1 MALPTVWKSWVEERI
16 DARRDA
22 GLLRSLESLEPSSP
36 VHVQRDGR
44 ELTLFSSN
52 DYLGL
57 SGDQRVIDGAI
68 EAIERH
74 GLGPR
79 GSPLI
84 CGYTTLHEELEQRIA
99 NWKGAASA
107 LLCPTGFAANL
118 AVLGGLVDDETT
130 VFSDELNHASII
142 DGCTLAKRSGARLE
156 IYPHCDVD
164 ALDDRL
170 DHCSTERAMVVTDSV
185 FSMDG
190 DLAPMSRLAEICER
204 HDALWVIDEA
214 HGSFV
219 FGDNGRGLAA
229 SCGVTDDVDVHV
241 GTLSKGA
248 GGLGG
253 FIATTESMRTM
264 LLNLGRSYIYSTA
277 APLSVVGGLVAAI
290 DVVESDG
297 SLQEQLWANVER
309 LGQGLGVE
317 LQSPI
322 VPVVIGPEAEAMEA
336 SKYLFERGIDVTAI
350 RPPTVRQGT
359 SRLRITVSAA
369 HRREDLE
376 HLVEILE
383 EIDERYGFDVG

>member
-383 EIDERYGFDVG
+383 ELDERYGFDVG

>member
-170 DHCSTERAMVVTDSV
+170 EHCSTERAMVVTDSV

-383 EIDERYGFDVG
+383 ELDERYGFDVG

>member
-1 MALPTVWKSWVEERI
+1 MALSTVWKNWVEERI

-22 GLLRSLESLEPSSP
+22 GLLRGLQSLEPLSP
-36 VHVQRDGR
+36 VHVRRDGR

-74 GLGPR
+74 GMGPR

-84 CGYTTLHEELEQRIA
+84 CGYTTLHQELEQRIA
-99 NWKGAASA
+99 GWKGAESA

-118 AVLGGLVDDETT
+118 AVLGGLADDNTT

-142 DGCTLAKRSGARLE
+142 DGCTLAKRSGALLE

-164 ALDDRL
+164 ALDERL
-170 DHCSTERAMVVTDSV
+170 EHCSTERAMVVTDSV

-190 DLAPMSRLAEICER
+190 DLAPMNQLAEICER

-219 FGDNGRGLAA
+219 FGDNGRGLAE
-229 SCGVTDDVDVHV
+229 SCGVTDDVDIHV

-253 FIATTESMRTM
+253 FIATTDSMRTM
-264 LLNLGRSYIYSTA
+264 LLNLGRSYVYSTA

-290 DVVESDG
+290 DVVESDN
-297 SLQEQLWANVER
+297 SLQQQLWAHVEQ

-317 LQSPI
+317 LKSPI
-322 VPVVIGPEAEAMEA
+322 VPIVIGPEADAMGA
-336 SKYLFERGIDVTAI
+336 SNYLFERGIDVTAI
-350 RPPTVRQGT
+350 RPPTVRPGT

-369 HRREDLE
+369 HRREDIA
-376 HLVEILE
+376 HLVEILD
-383 EIDERYGFDVG
+383 EIDERYGFEVG